1 MEVRIMV
8 KSSSSSDMQQ
18 TAGFLGGLV
27 KQVRLAWRL
36 FRDSRVPGW
45 VKMIPFA
52 GFLYLL
58 SPIDLIPD
66 WFLPG
71 LGEVDDVVL
80 LVLAMKMFID
90 LSPPGV
96 VRDHLADL
104 FGTKDRTGATSDTS
118 GTDTIDGA
126 YRVLDAGPANPE
138 WLPVDP
144 SRDRITT

>member
-1 MEVRIMV
+1 MEVRIMG
-8 KSSSSSDMQQ
+8 KTSPSSDMQQ

-36 FRDSRVPGW
+36 FNDSRVPGW

-52 GFLYLL
+52 GLLYLL

-66 WFLPG
+66 WVLPG

-90 LSPPGV
+90 LSPPGI
-96 VRDHLADL
+96 VREHLQDL
-104 FGTKDRTGATSDTS
+104 FGMKDRTRPTSDPSDTR
-118 GTDTIDGA
+118 TIDGT
-126 YRVLDAGPANPE
+126 YRVLDEGPADSE
-138 WLPVDP
+138 
-144 SRDRITT
+144 

>member
-1 MEVRIMV
+1 MGN
-8 KSSSSSDMQQ
+8 SSPSSEMQQ

-52 GFLYLL
+52 GLLYLL
-58 SPIDLIPD
+58 SPIDLLPD
-66 WFLPG
+66 WILPG

-80 LVLAMKMFID
+80 LILAMKMFID

-96 VRDHLADL
+96 VRDHLEDL
-104 FGTKDRTGATSDTS
+104 FGTKDRTVAGGDPS
-118 GTDTIDGA
+118 GMETIDGT
-126 YRVLDAGPANPE
+126 YRVLDKGPTDPT
-138 WLPVDP
+138 WVPVDP
-144 SRDRITT
+144 SRAPDKRR